1 MAYRD
6 MVLRAV
12 MHGALLLG
20 FVGTPAVWALEVGD
34 RVDNFRLMD
43 HSGGSSELYYFADVK
58 AVAVM
63 AHNSRCAQAAGTC
76 VR

>member
-43 HSGGSSELYYFADVK
+43 HSGGSSELYYFADVFTITEFDK
-58 AVAVM
+58 VCLATIPM
-63 AHNSRCAQAAGTC
+63 